1 MQKTIRIS
9 FKNKDYEVETD
20 KLVHILEKLENTTI
34 KKSEE
39 EIMKL
44 FEKYSLYD
52 EVFLKEVNKL
62 W

>member
-1 MQKTIRIS
+1 MQKTIKIS

-34 KKSEE
+34 KRTED

-52 EVFLKEVNKL
+52 EVFLKEVNNL

>member
-9 FKNKDYEVETD
+9 FKNKDYEVDTD